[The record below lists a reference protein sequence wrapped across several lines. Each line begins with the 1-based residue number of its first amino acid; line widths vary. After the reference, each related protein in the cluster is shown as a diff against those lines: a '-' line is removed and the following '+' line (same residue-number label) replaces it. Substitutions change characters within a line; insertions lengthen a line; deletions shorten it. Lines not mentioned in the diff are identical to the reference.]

1 MSLSPRRAK
10 IVATI
15 GPASSELNVIES
27 LIRAGVDVFR
37 FNFSHGTHE
46 DHRIRYD
53 LVRKAS
59 QNTGKIVAILQDLQG
74 PKLRVGRF
82 PGGSIN
88 IEKSAEVHLKLE
100 DRGTVAPQPQSGPQ
114 VIPYNYEPLS
124 REIRVG
130 HRILMDDGN
139 MEVVVIGIDGAV
151 IKAQVVFGGALKD
164 HKGMN
169 FPDTKLSIASF
180 TEKDRED
187 LLFGMQ
193 LGVDYIALSF
203 VRTAD
208 DVRNVKKF
216 MHANKKNIP
225 VVSKIEKAE
234 AIENY
239 RDILSV
245 TDAIMV
251 ARGDLAV
258 EVGTAKVPSLQKD
271 MIKKANAA
279 GVPVITATQ
288 MLESMI
294 GTPRPTRAE
303 ASDVANAVL
312 DGSDALM
319 LSAESAS
326 GKFPVLAVSV
336 MSNIIQETELRNRP
350 TLHDAFRFVPGSD
363 STIAEA
369 VEFAAASLIRA
380 VGAKAAVCVTHTG
393 ESALALAQ
401 HRPVCPIVALT
412 DADAVSRKLC
422 LVWGV
427 QSEVLTKEEISS
439 AELKTADQSESMRL
453 EAFFDIAE
461 QRLVNLALLDTG
473 DLFVCS
479 AGSPPLKHGSTNSL
493 KVVKVRLSQDPNKQK
508 STGENVTGYRTK
520 RAQFVIDQNLCTQCG
535 GCVEVCPNDIFGVQN
550 RKVYLKESNC
560 KNCTF
565 DNACMEICPTN
576 AIEVIKLA
584 D

>member
-1 MSLSPRRAK
+1 MNLTGRRAK
-10 IVATI
+10 IVATV
-15 GPASSELNVIES
+15 GPASSELAVLES

-37 FNFSHGTHE
+37 FNFSHGSHDDHHARFKLVHE
-46 DHRIRYD
+46 AARN
-53 LVRKAS
+53 V
-59 QNTGKIVAILQDLQG
+59 GKTVAVLQDLQG
-74 PKLRVGRF
+74 PKLRVGKF
-82 PGGSIN
+82 PGGSIV
-88 IEKSAEVHLKLE
+88 IEKSAEVHFVLE
-100 DRGTVAPQPQSGPQ
+100 DRATIAVQPKSGPKL
-114 VIPYNYEPLS
+114 IPYNYERLLK
-124 REIRVG
+124 EIRVG

-139 MEVVVIGIDGAV
+139 LEVVVTAIEGTV
-151 IKAQVVFGGALKD
+151 IKAQVVFGGTLKD

-169 FPDTKLSIASF
+169 FPDSKLSVSSF
-180 TEKDRED
+180 TDKDRED
-187 LLFGMQ
+187 LLFGMKM
-193 LGVDYIALSF
+193 GVDYIALSF

-208 DVRNVKKF
+208 DIKNVKKF
-216 MHANKKNIP
+216 MHTHKKNLP
-225 VVSKIEKAE
+225 VVSKIEMAE
-234 AIENY
+234 AIDHFK
-239 RDILSV
+239 DILQV

-271 MIKKANAA
+271 IIRQANQA
-279 GVPVITATQ
+279 GIPVITATQ

-294 GTPRPTRAE
+294 AAPRPTRAE

-336 MSNIIQETELRNRP
+336 MHNIILETELRNKP
-350 TLHDAFRFVPGSD
+350 SLNAPFRFIPGAD
-363 STIAEA
+363 STLAEA

-393 ESALALAQ
+393 ESALALSQ
-401 HRPVCPIVALT
+401 HRPACPIVALT
-412 DADAVSRKLC
+412 DSEEVSRRLA
-422 LVWGV
+422 LVWGIHA
-427 QSEVLTKEEISS
+427 QVLKNDEIP
-439 AELKTADQSESMRL
+439 EDDTRL
-453 EAFFDIAE
+453 ESYFDVAE
-461 QRLVNLALLDTG
+461 RNLVNMGVLDKG

-479 AGSPPLKHGSTNSL
+479 AGAPPLKHGATNTL
-493 KVVKVRLSQDPNKQK
+493 KVVKVRYSRDPAKTKPGDNI
-508 STGENVTGYRTK
+508 TGYRTRK
-520 RAQFVIDQNLCTQCG
+520 AQFVIDQNLCTQCG

-560 KNCTF
+560 RNCTF

-576 AIEVIKLA
+576 AIEVIKFA